1 MPVERQAKGLTY
13 RQRPLSLGVERKH
26 ILVVDDDLST
36 LVYLQ
41 KLLVNA
47 HYRVTAVE
55 NSSKALKTV
64 REDPPDLVL
73 LDLIMPGMDGYALCT
88 MLKRTERFKAP
99 VLVLSGRATEKD
111 VQAATDAG
119 AAAFLHKPVKSEEL
133 LAKIGEL
140 LG

>member
-1 MPVERQAKGLTY
+1 M
-13 RQRPLSLGVERKH
+13 ERKH
-26 ILVVDDDLST
+26 ILVVDDDLPT

-41 KLLVNA
+41 KLLLNA
-47 HYRVTAVE
+47 RYRVTAVE
-55 NSSKALKTV
+55 NSQKALKAV

-73 LDLIMPGMDGYALCT
+73 VDLIMPGMDGYALCT

-99 VLVLSGRATEKD
+99 ILVLSGRATEKD

-140 LG
+140 VG

>member
-1 MPVERQAKGLTY
+1 
-13 RQRPLSLGVERKH
+13 LGVERKH

-41 KLLVNA
+41 KLLLGA

-55 NSSKALKTV
+55 NSNKALKSV
-64 REDPPDLVL
+64 REDMPDIVV

-88 MLKRTERFKAP
+88 LLRRTEKFKAP
-99 VLVLSGRATEKD
+99 ILVLSGRATEKD

-133 LAKIGEL
+133 LAKVAEL

>member
-1 MPVERQAKGLTY
+1 
-13 RQRPLSLGVERKH
+13 VERKH
-26 ILVVDDDLST
+26 VLVVDDDLST

-41 KLLVNA
+41 KLFLNA

-55 NSSKALKTV
+55 NSQKALKAV
-64 REDPPDLVL
+64 REDPPDLAV

-111 VQAATDAG
+111 VQAAMDAG

-133 LAKIGEL
+133 LAKVAEL

>member
-1 MPVERQAKGLTY
+1 M
-13 RQRPLSLGVERKH
+13 GVERKH

-41 KLLVNA
+41 KLLLGA

-55 NSSKALKTV
+55 NSNKALKSV
-64 REDPPDLVL
+64 REDMPDIVV

-88 MLKRTERFKAP
+88 LLRRTEKFKAP
-99 VLVLSGRATEKD
+99 ILVLSGRATEKD

-133 LAKIGEL
+133 LAKVAEL

>member
-1 MPVERQAKGLTY
+1 M
-13 RQRPLSLGVERKH
+13 ERKH

-41 KLLVNA
+41 KLFLNA

-55 NSSKALKTV
+55 NSPKALKAV
-64 REDPPDLVL
+64 REDPPDLAI

-88 MLKRTERFKAP
+88 MLKRSERFKAP
-99 VLVLSGRATEKD
+99 ILVLSGRATEKD
-111 VQAATDAG
+111 VQAAIDAG

-133 LAKIGEL
+133 LAKVAEL
-140 LG
+140 LA